1 MNNIEGDLM
10 KDLKI
15 MPKHPKQEVQAEIDA
30 FQKLNDSVNK
40 LKYQLREA
48 KYNNEDTIGLENN
61 IALAEKVR
69 DQQAHELESKGVSTE
84 GLKPNPEVDNVN

>member
-1 MNNIEGDLM
+1 MNIEGDLM
-10 KDLKI
+10 KDLNI
-15 MPKHPKQEVQAEIDA
+15 MPKHPKQEVQKEIEV

-48 KYNNEDTIGLENN
+48 KYNNEDTTGLEKN

-69 DQQAHELESKGVSTE
+69 NEQVLELESKGVSTE
-84 GLKPNPEVDNVN
+84 GLKPNPGIDNVN